1 MELSVIMAYYNEP
14 ELVKNILDE
23 LCRQAT
29 DEVEIIV
36 VDDGCNEPLLDTY
49 PVKVVHLPENSGGDS
64 VPRNVGLDIAKG
76 KYITFVDAD
85 DMVAS
90 DYISSI
96 LNKIHESDFEYCYF
110 SWKGQLFSVTIKDE
124 PPTWNCCVWD
134 CIYSRKAIG
143 TERFKSELVLAEDF
157 DFNKRVRKGRKQI
170 LHKTLYYYNQE
181 NPKSLSKQGVSVN
194 EKYL

>member
-14 ELVKNILDE
+14 ELVQNILKE
-23 LCRQAT
+23 LCRQTT

-36 VDDGCNEPLLDTY
+36 VDDGCNEPILDTF

-85 DMVAS
+85 DMVAP
-90 DYISSI
+90 DYIPSI
-96 LNKIHESDFEYCYF
+96 LNKIHESEFEYCYF

-124 PPTWNCCVWD
+124 PPTWNCCVWN

-143 TERFKSELVLAEDF
+143 TERFKAELVLAEDF

-181 NPKSLSKQGVSVN
+181 NPKSLSKQGVSIN

>member
-36 VDDGCNEPLLDTY
+36 VDDGCNELLLDTY

-124 PPTWNCCVWD
+124 PPTWNCCVWN